1 MLVMKN
7 MKGSLTERWL
17 TERNWNV
24 LKIPEMFVN
33 IKFMLKWRNELTQQI
48 FMNWHK
54 EFTLFSFC
62 ILKNNFCW
70 FVWFLNIRMG
80 CNFVG
85 FHFNAVH
92 FLVVYPHWVSLWCIK
107 MQIETFV
114 SFIVLC
120 SHTDK
125 QYDNMN
131 EHTNGI
137 EMTIK
142 IFEAVENDV
151 TKALTKNFNCIKC
164 VYIKTPGERCCRFAL
179 YFVLN
184 ATLFSTP
191 AFQMI
196 LVQIKYAPV
205 VRAYDKM

>member
-1 MLVMKN
+1 MYFHKSEKFWSWKIWKVL
-7 MKGSLTERWL
+7 SLSQL
-17 TERNWNV
+17 SERNWNV

-62 ILKNNFCW
+62 IFKNNFCW

-120 SHTDK
+120 SHTRQTVWQYEWTHKRNRNDDK
-125 QYDNMN
+125 DIRSC
-131 EHTNGI
+131 G
-137 EMTIK
+137 K
-142 IFEAVENDV
+142 
-151 TKALTKNFNCIKC
+151 
-164 VYIKTPGERCCRFAL
+164 RC
-179 YFVLN
+179 
-184 ATLFSTP
+184 
-191 AFQMI
+191 
-196 LVQIKYAPV
+196 
-205 VRAYDKM
+205 DKSADEKF